1 MPFSTYLY
9 SHFSHF
15 LAKLVTA
22 IGLDPR
28 NYSPHNFHRGG
39 ATFAL
44 QHARFQLNLL
54 SFRVINVVHV
64 FSLFRDVRQSNN
76 KLLPRWHK
84 TSNRCCLLNLALT

>member
-1 MPFSTYLY
+1 MPSATYLY

-39 ATFAL
+39 ATFAFAACKVPAEL
-44 QHARFQLNLL
+44 VKFQG
-54 SFRVINVVHV
+54 
-64 FSLFRDVRQSNN
+64 D
-76 KLLPRWHK
+76 
-84 TSNRCCLLNLALT
+84 